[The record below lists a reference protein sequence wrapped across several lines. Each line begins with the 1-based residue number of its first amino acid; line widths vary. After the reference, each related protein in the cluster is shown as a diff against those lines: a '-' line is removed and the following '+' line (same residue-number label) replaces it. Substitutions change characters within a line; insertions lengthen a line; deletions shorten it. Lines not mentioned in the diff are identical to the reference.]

1 MSKLMTNRSIEQK
14 TTKWDSD
21 IDTDQHTSPSSPD
34 TVLSFNFF
42 SAAPSIWSLSKSETP
57 DAHSASASLKHP
69 TTVSIEAR
77 QSMPIN
83 GASRQLVV
91 SVGSP
96 RSFPTTPACVE
107 KLPGFEPIIVPPERP
122 PAASQCI
129 YPTAQHSPFVS
140 MPAPWSIPPLAPH
153 AAFEASFVAASRP
166 SPIWFEPRS
175 SVPIELVPV
184 PAQPYALMPTQSM
197 PSQACYPLVLGAC
210 ARCDDEEEVDDVPYL
225 DGPEGDLERA
235 IEPGAKL
242 DGMRELYP
250 VRELDARGATR
261 VLSPLDQTIDQII
274 ASTMNQKTKMCDS
287 VMLDGGHVWNTVG
300 RFAGR
305 WTPLCHDMIVEPMP
319 CGPSVNNKMQTG
331 WYEGRQSR
339 CRYAHSAAELV
350 HERHRAYS
358 EIREL
363 LKHHIK
369 DDAFFN
375 MERRAREKY
384 EQLRKLDLYQ
394 IRAELASVVGT
405 KRSSHHARIAR
416 TLKLKQ

>member
-1 MSKLMTNRSIEQK
+1 
-14 TTKWDSD
+14 
-21 IDTDQHTSPSSPD
+21 
-34 TVLSFNFF
+34 
-42 SAAPSIWSLSKSETP
+42 
-57 DAHSASASLKHP
+57 
-69 TTVSIEAR
+69 
-77 QSMPIN
+77 
-83 GASRQLVV
+83 
-91 SVGSP
+91 
-96 RSFPTTPACVE
+96 
-107 KLPGFEPIIVPPERP
+107 
-122 PAASQCI
+122 
-129 YPTAQHSPFVS
+129 
-140 MPAPWSIPPLAPH
+140 
-153 AAFEASFVAASRP
+153 
-166 SPIWFEPRS
+166 
-175 SVPIELVPV
+175 
-184 PAQPYALMPTQSM
+184 
-197 PSQACYPLVLGAC
+197 VLGAC
-210 ARCDDEEEVDDVPYL
+210 ARCDVEDEVEDVPYL

-242 DGMRELYP
+242 DGMREL
-250 VRELDARGATR
+250 DARGATR
-261 VLSPLDQTIDQII
+261 VLSPLDHTIDQII

-319 CGPSVNNKMQTG
+319 CGPSVHNKMQTG

>member
-1 MSKLMTNRSIEQK
+1 MSKSMSNRSIEQNIM
-14 TTKWDSD
+14 KWDSD
-21 IDTDQHTSPSSPD
+21 NDTDQHTTPSSPD

-57 DAHSASASLKHP
+57 DARSASALRKYP
-69 TTVSIEAR
+69 TAVSIEPH
-77 QSMPIN
+77 QSILID
-83 GASRQLVV
+83 GASQQLVV

-96 RSFPTTPACVE
+96 RSSPTTPACVE
-107 KLPGFEPIIVPPERP
+107 KLPGYEPIIVPPEPP
-122 PAASQCI
+122 PAASQYI

-140 MPAPWSIPPLAPH
+140 LPAPWSIPPLAPR
-153 AAFEASFVAASRP
+153 AAFEASFEAASCP
-166 SPIWFEPRS
+166 LPNWFEPRS
-175 SVPIELVPV
+175 TVPIELVPV
-184 PAQPYALMPTQSM
+184 PAQPYALMPTQTM

-210 ARCDDEEEVDDVPYL
+210 ARCDVEDEVEDVPYL

-261 VLSPLDQTIDQII
+261 ALSPLDHTIDQII

-305 WTPLCHDMIVEPMP
+305 WTPLCHDMIVEQMP
-319 CGPSVNNKMQTG
+319 CGPSVRNKMQTG